1 MSICLLYVHITF
13 FWIYFSGEARLTQYL
28 LQNSVRL
35 MYMGLGDVRHG
46 LVSFVK
52 WAGSKWLKTYWA
64 RQTGI
69 INRGDVEDH
78 HAGSSLA
85 RYETTVRGKEEGPN

>member
-35 MYMGLGDVRHG
+35 MYMGLGDVGHG

-52 WAGSKWLKTYWA
+52 
-64 RQTGI
+64 
-69 INRGDVEDH
+69 
-78 HAGSSLA
+78 
-85 RYETTVRGKEEGPN
+85 